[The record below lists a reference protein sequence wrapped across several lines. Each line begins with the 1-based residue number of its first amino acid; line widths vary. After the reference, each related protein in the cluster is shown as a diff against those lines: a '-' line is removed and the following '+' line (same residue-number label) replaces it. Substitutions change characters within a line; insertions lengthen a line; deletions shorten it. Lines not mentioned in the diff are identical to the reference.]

1 VHPTTVSVARLVT
14 AAAGILVVLGGLFA
28 WALEDEY
35 GAGDA
40 PGGVT
45 EQRPDGV
52 VIVWDV
58 RPREFLE
65 IQPTD
70 DGRWLVLE
78 RDPTTEATTVRFEAA
93 SEEDAQ
99 RFVEQQATVVFSG
112 TQDEVDAWLEQR
124 DAEYENFWIP
134 GLIIAIGV
142 VMIIG
147 PIVQTMRGS
156 TSSEG
161 ADERE
166 ESAPLA

>member
-1 VHPTTVSVARLVT
+1 MRPTGASVARFVT
-14 AAAGILVVLGGLFA
+14 VAVGVLVVLGGLLA

-40 PGGVT
+40 PGGAT
-45 EQRPDGV
+45 EMRPDGN
-52 VIVWDV
+52 VIVWDI

-78 RDPTTEATTVRFEAA
+78 RDPTTEETTVKFDAA

-112 TQDEVDAWLEQR
+112 TQEEVDAWLEQR

-134 GLIIAIGV
+134 GLIIAIGAI
-142 VMIIG
+142 MIIG
-147 PIVQTMRGS
+147 PIVQAVR
-156 TSSEG
+156 SSMSGEG
-161 ADERE
+161 AEDRE
-166 ESAPLA
+166 EAAPLG